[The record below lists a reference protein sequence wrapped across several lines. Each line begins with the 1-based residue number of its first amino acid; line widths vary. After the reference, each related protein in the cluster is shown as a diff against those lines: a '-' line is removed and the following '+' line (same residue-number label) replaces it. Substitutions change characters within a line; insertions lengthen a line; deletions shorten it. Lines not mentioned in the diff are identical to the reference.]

1 MAACLVHCPSE
12 IYALLRLLL
21 QVTDAQLQVG
31 AVPGSRYKFK
41 PSALAGTAAAA
52 GLSAAAGA
60 SAAGLSTPGSRHQ
73 HHQTWPPPQF
83 GASAGTP
90 AAGLTS
96 LSAGAYAVLAAA
108 LLGCLPAE
116 KHFA

>member
-1 MAACLVHCPSE
+1 MCFQAVARCCVGVACTC
-12 IYALLRLLL
+12 YKLLRCSGAAALL

-41 PSALAGTAAAA
+41 PSSLAGTAAAA

-60 SAAGLSTPGSRHQ
+60 SAAGMSTPGSRHQ

-83 GASAGTP
+83 GASAATP

-96 LSAGAYAVLAAA
+96 LSAGASAAVGVAW
-108 LLGCLPAE
+108 
-116 KHFA
+116 